1 MLFFRPEQCVKYTCH
16 TNLLDS
22 SLLPLFLP
30 TAPAHEWV
38 YYSDSVYEYMKT
50 TTIPYHFML
59 YWSQSWTKQ
68 CDKWGLI
75 VQLFYFPN
83 PATWDLM
90 DEWIYVWDKALFEYA
105 FPLKKKAKISP
116 ANNF

>member
-105 FPLKKKAKISP
+105 FLLKKKAKISP